1 MKQYQMRIR
10 LSGNWGEHEVYA
22 WVLVFKF
29 WIVIYRAI
37 KFLETGQPGEYER
50 MEGETEMT
58 PGEDLPLPS
67 NEESKDISVIP
78 VTSNQSEANQIT
90 ANQNTA
96 NTGATDEEPVAV

>member
-1 MKQYQMRIR
+1 
-10 LSGNWGEHEVYA
+10 
-22 WVLVFKF
+22 
-29 WIVIYRAI
+29 
-37 KFLETGQPGEYER
+37 

-96 NTGATDEEPVAV
+96 NNGATDEEPVAV